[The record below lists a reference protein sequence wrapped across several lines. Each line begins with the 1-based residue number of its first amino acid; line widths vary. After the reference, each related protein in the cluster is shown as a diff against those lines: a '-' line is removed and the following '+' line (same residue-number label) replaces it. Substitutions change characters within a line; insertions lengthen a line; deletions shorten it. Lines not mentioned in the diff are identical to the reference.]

1 MQLRLRTKL
10 TLIMTGLVLLVVAVL
25 SAVFVGQLFE
35 QVLQQ
40 TDKRAV
46 EIANQVFEQ
55 ARRAVAEAAARGMR
69 PASNDP
75 EDINEYV
82 HKAFRASEGL
92 RAQLKAAKVDTPA
105 IYEVSVT
112 NNDGKVLVST
122 DESLI
127 GKFLPRRTKISQLTQ
142 RGYLHQ
148 AKVLAGPPQVYELD
162 LPFIN
167 NDQPFGEVRV
177 VVSSGLLL
185 NDISSS
191 VRKFGTIV
199 LLALVISTV
208 VAAVVSRAT
217 LAPLSDISAQLDRIS
232 AGQYDA
238 PVADAKGFSGSTDE
252 LGQVSRKITQVG
264 QQLRGVHEIFSTL
277 RENMDS
283 VMAGLEDGLLL
294 FTRDARAVMV
304 SPAAEKFL
312 GAPAGHFLG
321 RRVNEIFPL
330 GHPLHEV
337 LHVQGDEL
345 REIAAE
351 TDLDTV
357 GGTRRVGVSVQ
368 AIQED
373 GERMGALVTLR
384 DLDSIES
391 INTQLQVSER
401 LAALGRITAGVAH
414 EVKNP
419 LNSMRLW
426 LENLK
431 ESLPNEPDS
440 GSQQA
445 VQVLDKEIDRLDAVV
460 KRFLDFTRPM
470 DVRLEATHLA
480 DVLKEV
486 VEVAKPQLHK
496 SKIQVAQLLPIDVPE
511 VYVDRALLK
520 QAVLNLVLNAVEAM
534 PTGGQLRLML
544 SRRGEMAEITVGD
557 TGRGIPLENRQKIFQ
572 LFFTTR
578 PGGSGIGLASTFR
591 IVQLHNGS
599 IDFTSEVG
607 RGTTFRIELPLAA

>member
-10 TLIMTGLVLLVVAVL
+10 TLVMTSLVLLVVVVL
-25 SAVFVGQLFE
+25 SGVFLVQLLE
-35 QVLQQ
+35 QVLQE
-40 TDKRAV
+40 TDKRAR

-55 ARRAVAEAAARGMR
+55 ARRALTDAKRDGLR

-75 EDINEYV
+75 EDIHDYV
-82 HKAFRASEGL
+82 RHAFEIDEGL
-92 RAQLKAAKVDTPA
+92 HAQLKSAKDTPSV
-105 IYEVSVT
+105 YEVSIT
-112 NNDGKVLVST
+112 DSDGMVLVST
-122 DESLI
+122 DEGLP
-127 GKFLPRRTKISQLTQ
+127 GKFLLRRLPLSQLTQ
-142 RGYLHQ
+142 RGFLHQ
-148 AKVLAGPPQVYELD
+148 AKVLAGPPRIYEYEF
-162 LPFIN
+162 PFN
-167 NDQPFGEVRV
+167 NGPDPFGEVRV
-177 VVSSGLLL
+177 AVSSGLLL
-185 NDISSS
+185 EEISPN

-199 LLALVISTV
+199 GLALVLSTIL
-208 VAAVVSRAT
+208 AAVVSGAA
-217 LAPLSDISAQLDRIS
+217 LAPLRDISAQLDRIS
-232 AGQYDA
+232 AGQFDA
-238 PVADAKGFSGSTDE
+238 PSPEATGFAGGTDE
-252 LGQVSRKITQVG
+252 LRQVSRKITQVG

-277 RENMDS
+277 RENMNS
-283 VMAGLEDGLLL
+283 VMAGMEDGLIL
-294 FTRDARAVMV
+294 FTREARAIMV

-321 RRVNEIFPL
+321 RRVSEIFPA

-337 LHVQGDEL
+337 LQVEGDEF

-351 TDLDTV
+351 TDLATIE
-357 GGTRRVGVSVQ
+357 GPKRVSVSVQ
-368 AIQED
+368 AIQEE

-431 ESLPNEPDS
+431 EYLPADADS
-440 GSQQA
+440 GAQQA

-470 DVRLEATHLA
+470 EVRLEATQLA
-480 DVLKEV
+480 DILREV
-486 VEVAKPQLHK
+486 MEVAQPQMQK
-496 SKIQVAQLLPIDVPE
+496 ANVQVAQLLPIDVPE

-534 PTGGQLRLML
+534 PNGGKLHIVL
-544 SRRGEMAEITVGD
+544 SRRGEMAEISVGD
-557 TGRGIPLENRQKIFQ
+557 TGKGIPPENKQKIFQ